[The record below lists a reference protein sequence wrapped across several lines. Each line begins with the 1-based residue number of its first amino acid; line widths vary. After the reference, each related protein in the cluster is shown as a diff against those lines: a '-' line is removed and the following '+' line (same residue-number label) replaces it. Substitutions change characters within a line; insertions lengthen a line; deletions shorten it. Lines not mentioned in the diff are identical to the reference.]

1 MYRIASAVLSSMI
14 STPPT
19 PPHTPPNMCKHLNNT
34 FQVSISITILGAAD
48 IQKTEK

>member
-1 MYRIASAVLSSMI
+1 MYRIASAVLSSKI

-19 PPHTPPNMCKHLNNT
+19 PHTPPNMCKHLNNT

-48 IQKTEK
+48 IQKNEK